1 MAALGWLLG
10 DKAYLRSSW
19 NILDGILVM
28 ISAIDILVSLVSNSS
43 PKILGMLRV
52 LRLLRTLRPLR
63 WVTQTVDPHKYTRTY
78 THTHKHIRTF
88 SQYHK
93 KTCSQNSTV
102 YLPANRVWDFPQTQ
116 YTVLT
121 WHTVSL
127 RPAQWIKFTLKSQYW
142 HVQYPYFKTYIS
154 YAIFWNAYQSCVTSV
169 FRSKILLRLLPTR
182 VTC

>member
-1 MAALGWLLG
+1 MAALGWLFG

-63 WVTQTVDPHKYTRTY
+63 WVTQTADPHKYTRTY
-78 THTHKHIRTF
+78 THTYKHIRTF

-93 KTCSQNSTV
+93 KTCSWNSTI
-102 YLPANRVWDFPQTQ
+102 YLPANRAWDFLHIQ

-121 WHTVSL
+121 WHAVSL
-127 RPAQWIKFTLKSQYW
+127 RPESNSHWNRNIDMYIIHISRATYLMQYFEM
-142 HVQYPYFKTYIS
+142 HLS
-154 YAIFWNAYQSCVTSV
+154 
-169 FRSKILLRLLPTR
+169 R
-182 VTC
+182 V